1 MRSKQYYIDK
11 RKQRFINKHQELYD
25 ECMREAM
32 TKVSGDPTE
41 EAAILYDSRVT
52 AEHIVGL
59 YLFRYE
65 DFALKIWKKNLSLYL
80 RDTKTK
86 PTHKDKE
93 VSRILHKLFR

>member
-1 MRSKQYYIDK
+1 MRSKRYYIEK

-32 TKVSGDPTE
+32 AKVSGDPTK
-41 EAAILYDSRVT
+41 EADILYVSRVT

-59 YLFRYE
+59 YLFRYG
-65 DFALKIWKKNLSLYL
+65 DFALIIWKKNLSLYL
-80 RDTKTK
+80 RAKKTK

-93 VSRILHKLFR
+93 VSRILHRLFR